1 MKLSSVFENLV
12 LTRAAEAAPP
22 ARTGRPRALSDAQV
36 SKLLF
41 KLLRTDPAC
50 GPNTG
55 QLGHLFNLSTVIGWA
70 PNIGCNLARLLDG
83 RPLIYAPQGLDTDLL
98 DLDAKLHNN

>member
-36 SKLLF
+36 STLLF
-41 KLLRTDPAC
+41 KLLRTGCQWRELEC
-50 GPNTG
+50 GSASFMAVYRHV
-55 QLGHLFNLSTVIGWA
+55 QLWERTSVIE
-70 PNIGCNLARLLDG
+70 
-83 RPLIYAPQGLDTDLL
+83 DTYQRALQTYS
-98 DLDAKLHNN
+98 KLRFVFGVS